1 MEAPTLP
8 DFNLAPTPKSTNTDL
23 GSMTQ
28 AELLTLRAEIDE
40 KLSGMHLNDLNLV
53 QEVLIQLK
61 KAKIL
66 QNASNKPNSGVPV
79 NQKAQVQ
86 NSIVKI
92 LSDLAKLQN
101 TLFDSEQRKRLQAAT
116 IKAVKTLPPE
126 AQHVFFEAYEPV
138 LAEAEKRMEQILED
152 DNLAPDIP
160 DFDDDLDPVED
171 E

>member
-1 MEAPTLP
+1 
-8 DFNLAPTPKSTNTDL
+8 
-23 GSMTQ
+23 MTQ
-28 AELLTLRAEIDE
+28 AELLTLRGKIDE

-66 QNASNKPNSGVPV
+66 QNSANKPNSGVPM
-79 NQKAQVQ
+79 NQQAQVQ

-116 IKAVKTLPPE
+116 IKAIKTLPPE
-126 AQHVFFEAYEPV
+126 AQFVFFEAYEPV
-138 LAEAEKRMEQILED
+138 LEQAEKRMEEILED

-160 DFDDDLDPVED
+160 DIEEEID
-171 E
+171 EEGDA